1 MEIYES
7 MIELARKSIL
17 HSVPLPPSKGCPSI
31 TTVVMVAAANIY
43 WVLTT
48 YRHGAETLTFIRRS
62 YNLGGT
68 RAQALKLPRAGTLL
82 LTCYVI

>member
-31 TTVVMVAAANIY
+31 NTVVMVTAADIY
-43 WVLTT
+43 WVLTKD
-48 YRHGAETLTFIRRS
+48 
-62 YNLGGT
+62 
-68 RAQALKLPRAGTLL
+68 QA
-82 LTCYVI
+82 